1 MAMHWVINSELKM
14 VACFD
19 DEGKAKCS
27 IGSDQCWLEV
37 PAGVAAGNCR
47 VNGTWPELSLV
58 DGSADKAGPKWD
70 ALRAE
75 RDRRLAACD
84 WTQGNDSPLSSN
96 EKSEW
101 QLYRQALR
109 DLPANT
115 EDPDSVVYPEAP

>member
-1 MAMHWVINSELKM
+1 MTMHWVVNSEKVL

-27 IGSDQCWLEV
+27 IGSDQMWLEC
-37 PAGVAAGNCR
+37 PEGVAAGNCK
-47 VNGTWPELSLV
+47 VAGEWPELSLV

-75 RDRRLAACD
+75 RDARLAKCD
-84 WTQGNDSPLSSN
+84 WTQGNDSPLDAQVKADWADYRN
-96 EKSEW
+96 E
-101 QLYRQALR
+101 LR

-115 EDPDSVVYPEAP
+115 EDPEQAVWPVAP